1 MNKKGNSGTK
11 APLGVLLLGATAA
24 LAIALIAAILISST
38 RMKMIEQQDEHVYYD
53 MLYTISS
60 DLINADRDLYQA
72 MLAATEKLAYGEH
85 VDATMIQGYVTE

>member
-38 RMKMIEQQDEHVYYD
+38 RMKMIEQQDEHVY
-53 MLYTISS
+53 
-60 DLINADRDLYQA
+60 
-72 MLAATEKLAYGEH
+72 
-85 VDATMIQGYVTE
+85 